1 MAEKG
6 QAIFKCSAFGPGG
19 HAMNV
24 GKNTPLVRLGAFMAE
39 VDAANLFEGDARP
52 DLLDASGTTVAF
64 TMAGA
69 SSVPNVVPREA
80 WAVCDVRLA
89 PGRAA
94 ESARKALE
102 TIAKRHDVEVTLDK
116 STPSSPVSDTS
127 GHAYAQV
134 ERVISSVYPRAEP
147 RAVLLSGGTDTKH
160 FTEVAPCCIRFTPM
174 LFSAEQTATIHGIDE
189 NIDCAALPF
198 GVDFFKTL
206 IEDRMSR

>member
-1 MAEKG
+1 
-6 QAIFKCSAFGPGG
+6 
-19 HAMNV
+19 
-24 GKNTPLVRLGAFMAE
+24 MAE

-80 WAVCDVRLA
+80 WVVCDVRLA
-89 PGRAA
+89 PGRTV
-94 ESARKALE
+94 ESTREVLE
-102 TIAKRHDVEVTLDK
+102 TIAKRHDVEVTLGK
-116 STPSSPVSDTS
+116 STPPSPVSDTS

-134 ERVISSVYPRAEP
+134 ERAISSVYPGAEP

-189 NIDCAALPF
+189 NIDCEALPF
-198 GVDFFKTL
+198 GVDFFNTL
-206 IEDRMSR
+206 IEERMSR